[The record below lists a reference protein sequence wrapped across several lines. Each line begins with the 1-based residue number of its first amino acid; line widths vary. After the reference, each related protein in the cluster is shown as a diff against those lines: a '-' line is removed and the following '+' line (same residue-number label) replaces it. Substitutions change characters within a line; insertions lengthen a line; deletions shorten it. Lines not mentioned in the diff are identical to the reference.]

1 METEQRL
8 QKIIANAGV
17 TSRRKAED
25 LITSGRV
32 RVNGQIVREL
42 GSKFTKHDRVE
53 VDGVPIEKDPKIYI
67 LFYKPRGVISS
78 VNDEK
83 NRKVVTDYFTEII
96 DARIYPVGRLDYDT
110 SGLLLMTND
119 GELTNHLLHPR
130 NKIDKIYV
138 AKVAGIIQS
147 HDLEK
152 LRHGVIVN
160 GRKTAAAKAE
170 LISVDQRKKT
180 SIVRLTIHEGMN
192 HQVKQMFKQIGS
204 QVLKLKREQIGFL
217 TLQGLTAGDWRF
229 LKHEEI
235 KALEKL

>member
-180 SIVRLTIHEGMN
+180 SIVRLIIHEGMN

-235 KALEKL
+235 KALKKL

>member
-235 KALEKL
+235 KALKKL